1 MPADLQIALLLTV
14 RSRKQSSSYG
24 RKVVLQT
31 IRLPP
36 NLQESYVEVGGSARP
51 GPVTINQGGR
61 KASAEVKVHETR
73 GLVGAWRLT
82 FRNASTALTLVLYGR
97 PWRNLV
103 QYNATEA
110 SGARSWPQ
118 LVEISLLGRRYA
130 VRVGRR
136 HQIRLKIMGRGVA
149 RSLMQ
154 VTSSFI
160 FLACMRS
167 GSAVPQGFAL

>member
-31 IRLPP
+31 IRLSP

-51 GPVTINQGGR
+51 GPVTINRGGR

-82 FRNASTALTLVLYGR
+82 FRNASTALTLVFYGDR
-97 PWRNLV
+97 G
-103 QYNATEA
+103 ATRSNTMLRKPVVREA
-110 SGARSWPQ
+110 GRSWWKSPFW
-118 LVEISLLGRRYA
+118 GD
-130 VRVGRR
+130 G
-136 HQIRLKIMGRGVA
+136 
-149 RSLMQ
+149 MQ
-154 VTSSFI
+154 FGWADATK
-160 FLACMRS
+160 
-167 GSAVPQGFAL
+167 